1 MPAHRKWESPV
12 EERNPY
18 NLNSPPLLIVISGPA
33 GVGKDSVIQRLKE
46 RGCALHFV
54 VTATDRAPRP
64 GEAHGVDYFFL
75 PSAEFLRMKRE
86 QELLE
91 HAVVYGQHKGV
102 PKQQIREALASGKDV
117 IMRVDV
123 QGAAT
128 VRRLVPEALLI
139 FLIATSEEELE
150 ERLRARGA
158 DAPHQLTKRLAA
170 AREEM
175 EQLSEFDYVV
185 VNRDDEL
192 NGAVDDVI
200 AIIQA
205 EHCRAEPRV
214 VKL

>member
-1 MPAHRKWESPV
+1 M
-12 EERNPY
+12 EERNPH
-18 NLNSPPLLIVISGPA
+18 NRESPPLLIVISGPA

-64 GEAHGVDYFFL
+64 GEVHGVDYFFL
-75 PSAEFLRMKRE
+75 PTAEFLRMKRE

-128 VRRLVPEALLI
+128 IRRLVPEALLI
-139 FLIATSEEELE
+139 FLVATSERELE
-150 ERLRARGA
+150 ERLRARG
-158 DAPHQLTKRLAA
+158 DDTPEQLEKRLAA
-170 AREEM
+170 ARAEM
-175 EQLSEFDYVV
+175 AQLPEFDYVV

-192 NGAVDDVI
+192 DGAVDDVI
-200 AIIQA
+200 AIIRA
-205 EHCRAEPRV
+205 EHCRVPPRI